1 MLRRFLC
8 MFYCKTLTHP
18 QLFEAISL
26 SSPPYAAWWNC
37 LSTGSWRW
45 RFFVAPTLSEQGD
58 IAFCLTLSFRTTLCK
73 LLNLLVTCGL
83 YKVLG
88 SYFGC
93 VFLAS
98 RTFKQHQVWLS
109 SNRTPPRKGCV
120 LHKKRFLFYFQHNY
134 MLSSDWEVVAFGLS
148 AHLSVCFLLLI
159 LDPANYF
166 WHVILVICPNVVQGR
181 FLWVMCRSTLLRRV
195 CLFHLCVCCYYV

>member
-8 MFYCKTLTHP
+8 TFYCKTLTHP

-98 RTFKQHQVWLS
+98 CTFKQHQVWLS
-109 SNRTPPRKGCV
+109 SNRTPHARAVCFTRKGSCFTSNIIICCQV
-120 LHKKRFLFYFQHNY
+120 IGRLLRLVCLSTCLFVFFSSFWTLPTTFD
-134 MLSSDWEVVAFGLS
+134 MLSSSF
-148 AHLSVCFLLLI
+148 
-159 LDPANYF
+159 
-166 WHVILVICPNVVQGR
+166 VQ
-181 FLWVMCRSTLLRRV
+181 M
-195 CLFHLCVCCYYV
+195 